1 MQAEQRSAGANPALL
16 NFSQGKTAENAGPL
30 GQDTPGLPSNVP
42 YTQRD
47 SGSRLHSDQASLHMS
62 GKVFLIGAGPGDPE
76 LMTLR
81 ALRMLKEADVVVYD
95 RLVSADILNLHADGA
110 RLVPVG
116 KAPKCHTVPQ
126 DRINEILVDEARAGH
141 TVARLKGGDPMIF
154 GRGSEEA
161 AYLMD
166 RGIPV
171 EYAPGITAA
180 QGASCSTGVP
190 LTHRGIA
197 TSVQYVTGHRQADM
211 VLDLDWKR
219 LADPDSTLVVYMGV
233 ANIGQIAIGLMT
245 ENLPGSTPV
254 LAVGKATT
262 PNERRMVSRLDR
274 LAADVREADLKAPT
288 LFIIGKVVS
297 LYAEKPLVKLLEQAH
312 G

>member
-1 MQAEQRSAGANPALL
+1 
-16 NFSQGKTAENAGPL
+16 
-30 GQDTPGLPSNVP
+30 
-42 YTQRD
+42 
-47 SGSRLHSDQASLHMS
+47 MS

-81 ALRMLKEADVVVYD
+81 ALRMLQEADVVVYD
-95 RLVSADILNLHADGA
+95 RLVSDEILAMHTENA
-110 RLVPVG
+110 RLIPVG

-126 DRINEILVDEARAGH
+126 DRINDILLEEARAGH
-141 TVARLKGGDPMIF
+141 IVARLKGGDPMIF

-161 AYLMD
+161 AYLMA
-166 RGIPV
+166 RGVPV
-171 EYAPGITAA
+171 EYAPGITAG

-190 LTHRGIA
+190 LTHRGLA
-197 TSVQYVTGHRQADM
+197 TSVQYVTGHRQADK

-233 ANIGQIAIGLMT
+233 ANIGQIAMGLMT

-262 PNERRMVSRLDR
+262 PNERRLVSRLDR
-274 LAADVREADLKAPT
+274 LATDVRAAKLQAPT

-297 LYAEKPLVKLLEQAH
+297 LYAEKPVAELQEQAH

>member
-1 MQAEQRSAGANPALL
+1 
-16 NFSQGKTAENAGPL
+16 
-30 GQDTPGLPSNVP
+30 
-42 YTQRD
+42 
-47 SGSRLHSDQASLHMS
+47 MS

-81 ALRMLKEADVVVYD
+81 ALRMLQEADVVVYD
-95 RLVSADILNLHADGA
+95 RLVSDDILALHAEKA
-110 RLVPVG
+110 RLIPVG

-126 DRINEILVDEARAGH
+126 DRINEILLEEARAGH

-161 AYLMD
+161 AYLVAH
-166 RGIPV
+166 GVTV

-190 LTHRGIA
+190 LTHRGLA
-197 TSVQYVTGHRQADM
+197 TSVQYVTGHRQEDK

-233 ANIGQIAIGLMT
+233 ANIGQIAMGLMT
-245 ENLPGSTPV
+245 ENLPGSTPA
-254 LAVGKATT
+254 LAVSKATT
-262 PNERRMVSRLDR
+262 RAERRIVSRLDR
-274 LAADVREADLKAPT
+274 LATDVRSAALEAPT
-288 LFIIGKVVS
+288 LFIIGQVVS
-297 LYAEKPLVKLLEQAH
+297 LYAERSVAELMEQAH

>member
-1 MQAEQRSAGANPALL
+1 
-16 NFSQGKTAENAGPL
+16 
-30 GQDTPGLPSNVP
+30 
-42 YTQRD
+42 
-47 SGSRLHSDQASLHMS
+47 MS

-81 ALRMLKEADVVVYD
+81 ALRMLQEADVVVYD
-95 RLVSADILNLHADGA
+95 RLVSADILDLHADNA
-110 RLVPVG
+110 RLIPVG

-126 DRINEILVDEARAGH
+126 DRINEILLEEARAGH

-161 AYLMD
+161 AYLMAHD
-166 RGIPV
+166 IAV

-190 LTHRGIA
+190 LTHRGLA
-197 TSVQYVTGHRQADM
+197 TSVQYVTGHRQADK

-219 LADPDSTLVVYMGV
+219 LADPETTLVVYMGV
-233 ANIGQIAIGLMT
+233 ANIGQIAMGLMT

-262 PNERRMVSRLDR
+262 PDERRLVSRLDQ
-274 LAADVREADLKAPT
+274 LATDVRDANLKAPT

-297 LYAEKPLVKLLEQAH
+297 LYAERPLADLLEQAH

>member
-1 MQAEQRSAGANPALL
+1 
-16 NFSQGKTAENAGPL
+16 
-30 GQDTPGLPSNVP
+30 
-42 YTQRD
+42 
-47 SGSRLHSDQASLHMS
+47 MS

-81 ALRMLKEADVVVYD
+81 ALRMLQAADVVVYD
-95 RLVSADILNLHADGA
+95 RLVSDEILAMHAEGA
-110 RLVPVG
+110 RLIPVG

-126 DRINEILVDEARAGH
+126 ERINEILLEEARGGH

-161 AYLMD
+161 AYLNAHD
-166 RGIPV
+166 IAV
-171 EYAPGITAA
+171 DYAPGITAA
-180 QGASCSTGVP
+180 QGASSSSGVP
-190 LTHRGIA
+190 LTHRGLA
-197 TSVQYVTGHRQADM
+197 TSVQYVTGHRQADK

-219 LADPDSTLVVYMGV
+219 LADPDSTLVIYMGV
-233 ANIGQIAIGLMT
+233 ANIGQIAMGLMT

-262 PNERRMVSRLDR
+262 PDERRLISRLDR
-274 LAADVREADLKAPT
+274 LAADVREAELKAPT
-288 LFIIGKVVS
+288 LFIIGQVVS
-297 LYAEKPLVKLLEQAH
+297 LYSEKALDQILEQAH

>member
-1 MQAEQRSAGANPALL
+1 
-16 NFSQGKTAENAGPL
+16 
-30 GQDTPGLPSNVP
+30 
-42 YTQRD
+42 
-47 SGSRLHSDQASLHMS
+47 MS

-81 ALRMLKEADVVVYD
+81 ALRMLQEADVVVYD
-95 RLVSADILNLHADGA
+95 RLVSDDILALHDDQA
-110 RLVPVG
+110 RLIPVG

-126 DRINEILVDEARAGH
+126 ERINEILLEEARAGH

-161 AYLMD
+161 AFLMAQ
-166 RGIPV
+166 GIAV

-190 LTHRGIA
+190 LTHRGLA
-197 TSVQYVTGHRQADM
+197 TSVQYVTGHRQADK

-233 ANIGQIAIGLMT
+233 ANIGQIAMGLMT

-254 LAVGKATT
+254 LAVSKATT
-262 PNERRMVSRLDR
+262 QAERRIESRLDR
-274 LAADVREADLKAPT
+274 LAADVRDAGMEAPT
-288 LFIIGKVVS
+288 LFIIGQVVS
-297 LYAEKPLVKLLEQAH
+297 LYAERAVADLMEQAH

>member
-1 MQAEQRSAGANPALL
+1 
-16 NFSQGKTAENAGPL
+16 
-30 GQDTPGLPSNVP
+30 
-42 YTQRD
+42 
-47 SGSRLHSDQASLHMS
+47 MS

-81 ALRMLKEADVVVYD
+81 ALRMLRDADVVVYD
-95 RLVSADILNLHADGA
+95 RLVSAEILAMHTDGA
-110 RLVPVG
+110 RLIPVG

-126 DRINEILVDEARAGH
+126 DQINQILLDEARAGH

-161 AYLMD
+161 AFLI
-166 RGIPV
+166 GHGVAV

-190 LTHRGIA
+190 LTHRGLA
-197 TSVQYVTGHRQADM
+197 TSVQYVTGHRQADK

-219 LADPDSTLVVYMGV
+219 LADPDTTLVIYMGV
-233 ANIGQIAIGLMT
+233 ANIGQIAMGLMT

-262 PNERRMVSRLDR
+262 PDERRLVSRLDR
-274 LAADVREADLKAPT
+274 VAADVRAAGLAAPT

-297 LYAEKPLVKLLEQAH
+297 LYAERPVAELLEHAH